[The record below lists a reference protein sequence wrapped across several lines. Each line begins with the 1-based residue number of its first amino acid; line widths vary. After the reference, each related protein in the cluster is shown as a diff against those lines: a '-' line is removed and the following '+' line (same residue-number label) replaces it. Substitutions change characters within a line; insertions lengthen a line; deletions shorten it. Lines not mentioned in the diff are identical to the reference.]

1 LQHPAGADLEYEV
14 GDLPPGESRRLDLTL
29 LAVRPGKVTNLLVGR
44 AEANLRA
51 EDRLEI
57 EVTAPQLE
65 VRVEGPRRRYL
76 EREANYQLV
85 LSNPGTAPARQV
97 DLIAYLPPGWRFLGA
112 NNAGVYDESQRA
124 VHWRLEE
131 LPVAETGVVE
141 LAAMPIAPGQQSL
154 RVRATA
160 ERGATAEVE
169 QPVVVDGIAAIHFQ
183 AADLVD
189 PVEVGGETT
198 YEIRVVN
205 QGSKASNNVRG
216 AVLFPPEIKP
226 VAAEGPASHA
236 VEASRVLFEALPRLA
251 PKADTTYRVR
261 AVGVRPGDA
270 RVQVQL
276 MTDEMEAPVSKEE
289 STRVYADE

>member
-1 LQHPAGADLEYEV
+1 M
-14 GDLPPGESRRLDLTL
+14 
-29 LAVRPGKVTNLLVGR
+29 
-44 AEANLRA
+44 
-51 EDRLEI
+51 
-57 EVTAPQLE
+57 
-65 VRVEGPRRRYL
+65 
-76 EREANYQLV
+76 V

-112 NNAGVYDESQRA
+112 NNAGAYDESQRA

-141 LAAMPIAPGQQSL
+141 LAAMPIEPGQQSL

-169 QPVVVDGIAAIHFQ
+169 QPVVVEGIAAIHFQ
-183 AADLVD
+183 AADVVD

-205 QGSKASNNVRG
+205 QGSKASNNVRV
-216 AVLFPPEIKP
+216 AVVFPPEIKP
-226 VAAEGPASHA
+226 VAAEGPAPHA
-236 VEASRVLFEALPRLA
+236 VEPGRVLFDALPRLA

-261 AVGVRPGDA
+261 AEGVRPGDA

-276 MTDEMEAPVSKEE
+276 LTDEMQSPVSKEE